1 MTEICNSVVT
11 EEDCKNQIIQDA
23 LNVNAEKDLSD
34 IWNEITSDF
43 TFEAASTSQNN
54 TFHVLS
60 EEQKA
65 IVTLQNS
72 TSEEELLSGKQKEI
86 PILEASVCQENIS
99 PQKGSSSDK
108 LDQPHFSLQFQN
120 ISIDDEENAAEIEE
134 SDNES
139 VMACLFFFKIIH
151 YLKNL
156 ISIS

>member
-34 IWNEITSDF
+34 IWNEITLDF

-139 VMACLFFFKIIH
+139 VMVCLFF
-151 YLKNL
+151 
-156 ISIS
+156 

>member
-34 IWNEITSDF
+34 IWNEIALDF

-139 VMACLFFFKIIH
+139 VMVCLFF
-151 YLKNL
+151 
-156 ISIS
+156 